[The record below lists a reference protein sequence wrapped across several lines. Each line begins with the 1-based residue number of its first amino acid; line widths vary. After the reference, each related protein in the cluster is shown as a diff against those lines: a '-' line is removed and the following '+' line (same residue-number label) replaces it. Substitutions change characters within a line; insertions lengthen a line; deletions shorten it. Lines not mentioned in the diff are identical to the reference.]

1 MDWNSVAG
9 LLVDRREQPITLLD
23 RATNILLFNRAME
36 RVLGWRRSEVEG
48 RPWADACAPPD
59 LGRATRRWLSRAL
72 NGALEEPQCDVLT
85 RDGRRLVFELELS
98 LVGRR
103 RDQGLLMT
111 VRSARAAEAGEELL
125 GAAQELDY
133 EVMLTANEFGNVRR
147 IASLGRVLYDA
158 PATNHRCYELLYR
171 RTEPCEDCP
180 VLGRAKDPWPRTTV
194 RRPTRHTDK
203 FEIVTAEPAG
213 ATVVRLSVRLVTDRV
228 LTAIYQ
234 ARIDAVAE
242 RGRLSERERTVLQ
255 HLLLGRSLDEIA
267 TALALSR
274 RTIKFHQLNILQKL
288 GVDSRV
294 ELIRITGF

>member
-1 MDWNSVAG
+1 MDWNSVAA
-9 LLVDRREQPITLLD
+9 LLAERREQPITLLD
-23 RATNILLFNRAME
+23 GATNILLFNRAME

-48 RPWADACAPPD
+48 RPWADSFAPPD

-72 NGALEEPQCDVLT
+72 NGALGEPQCDVLT
-85 RDGRRLVFELELS
+85 RDGRRLVLELDMT

-111 VRSARAAEAGEELL
+111 VRSARAAGAGEKLL
-125 GAAQELDY
+125 GSVQELDY
-133 EVMLTANEFGNVRR
+133 EVRLSANEFGNVRR
-147 IASLGRVLYDA
+147 VASVGKVLYDA
-158 PATNHRCYELLYR
+158 PTTNRHCYELLYR

-180 VLGRAKDPWPRTTV
+180 VLRRARDPWPRMTV
-194 RRPTRHTDK
+194 RRRTKDADK

-213 ATVVRLSVRLVTDRV
+213 AGIVRLSVRLVTDRV

-267 TALALSR
+267 AALALSR